1 MAVYY
6 PDFNSFRRA
15 QRSAL
20 DKTSNYEAVMRRLGQ
35 AQAAQTTNTVAANP
49 VDPVQITTLN
59 GAQNLT
65 TFSGSPL
72 VELGA

>member
-20 DKTSNYEAVMRRLGQ
+20 DKTTSYEAVMKRQGQ
-35 AQAAQTTNTVAANP
+35 SQAAQKITAATAAAP
-49 VDPVQITTLN
+49 VSVPVTTLN
-59 GAQNLT
+59 GTQIT
-65 TFSGSPL
+65 TFGGSPL
-72 VELGA
+72 VEIGA

>member
-35 AQAAQTTNTVAANP
+35 AQAAQTMTVM
-49 VDPVQITTLN
+49 VTDPNQITTLN
-59 GAQNLT
+59 GEQNLT
-65 TFSGSPL
+65 TFDGSPL
-72 VELGA
+72 LTFGA

>member
-20 DKTSNYEAVMRRLGQ
+20 DKTSSYEAVMRRLGQ
-35 AQAAQTTNTVAANP
+35 SQAAQKMTEVTNNP
-49 VDPVQITTLN
+49 NQITTLN
-59 GAQNLT
+59 GEQNLT

-72 VELGA
+72 LKIGA

>member
-49 VDPVQITTLN
+49 NQLTTLN
-59 GAQNLT
+59 GEQNLT

-72 VELGA
+72 LKIGA